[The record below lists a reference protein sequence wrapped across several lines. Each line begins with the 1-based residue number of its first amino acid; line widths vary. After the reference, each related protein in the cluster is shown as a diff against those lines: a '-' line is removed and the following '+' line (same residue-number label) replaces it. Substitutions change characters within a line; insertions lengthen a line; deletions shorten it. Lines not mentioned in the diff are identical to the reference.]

1 MVAGIF
7 LGLILLIIVVVVV
20 YVGLSYNS
28 FVKLRNRIENSWA
41 QIDVQLKRRH
51 DLIPN
56 LVETTKGFME
66 HERETLQKVTEAR
79 SRAMQANSV
88 QEKSEAESMLDDA
101 ISKFFLVVEDYPE
114 LKANENFLSLQEEIT
129 STENRIAFARQ
140 SYNDQVMFF
149 NNKIQTFPSNIIA
162 DQFGFNKRDYFELE
176 EDEAREVP
184 EVSF

>member
-7 LGLILLIIVVVVV
+7 LGLLLLIIVGVVI
-20 YVGLSYNS
+20 YVALAYNS
-28 FVKLRNRIENSWA
+28 FIKLRNRIENSWA

-56 LVETTKGFME
+56 LVETTKGYVK
-66 HERETLQKVTEAR
+66 HERETLKQVTEAR
-79 SRAMQANSV
+79 SKAMEAKTVS
-88 QEKSEAESMLDDA
+88 EKSEAESMLDDA

-149 NNKIQTFPSNIIA
+149 NNKIETFPSNLIA
-162 DQFGFNKRDYFELE
+162 QQFGFKTRDYFELE
-176 EDEAREVP
+176 KEEARETP

>member
-1 MVAGIF
+1 MISYILGGI
-7 LGLILLIIVVVVV
+7 LVILLL
-20 YVGLSYNS
+20 YVILAYNS
-28 FVKLRNRIENSWA
+28 LVKYKNRVKEAWSD
-41 QIDVQLKRRH
+41 IDVQLKRRH